1 MYNNHIFTDIR
12 GNQTIDNNKE
22 IRFTKVLTKY
32 STEYNN
38 IIFIQNLCNKLSLD
52 KNDLFTYFLDLKKK
66 YKIDEIT
73 NLFQN
78 ENYDIS
84 KLDIARLYRYLNIY
98 YSIED

>member
-1 MYNNHIFTDIR
+1 MIYLLI
-12 GNQTIDNNKE
+12 
-22 IRFTKVLTKY
+22 
-32 STEYNN
+32 
-38 IIFIQNLCNKLSLD
+38 
-52 KNDLFTYFLDLKKK
+52 FLDLKKK